1 MLLCTK
7 CQVALTVV
15 VPLPFNVVYHILEEV
30 CSLRCCAEGTL
41 IADMGEV
48 DVEVVV
54 GGLVV
59 DERTHL
65 TC

>member
-15 VPLPFNVVYHILEEV
+15 VPLPFNVVYHILKEV
-30 CSLRCCAEGTL
+30 CSLRCRAEGTF